1 MNKKKTL
8 LIIIIIILVMIASY
22 SIFKYSNS
30 LEQKVESNTYAS
42 INEYAIY
49 GIHFR
54 IKGSITLDEEVDDL
68 KLVLKNN
75 NEDALDEKTLAGI
88 RTQTMQTV
96 QNTFTNDYKK
106 KLETLN
112 NEKNTLEKR
121 LSNLIDMKL
130 DDYSNK
136 EAYTSKEKEINERL
150 DLIKEEIANYET
162 LENENKNL
170 SKQIKIV
177 EELFEEPTLLK
188 EFDDL
193 AFSTMVKK
201 IIVGGY
207 DENGSKNSKIIRFV
221 LNTGEEKP
229 FILADKKGNKELV
242 SFELGDR
249 IICSRCGNANI
260 DI

>member
-1 MNKKKTL
+1 MK
-8 LIIIIIILVMIASY
+8 
-22 SIFKYSNS
+22 
-30 LEQKVESNTYAS
+30 
-42 INEYAIY
+42 
-49 GIHFR
+49 
-54 IKGSITLDEEVDDL
+54 
-68 KLVLKNN
+68 
-75 NEDALDEKTLAGI
+75 
-88 RTQTMQTV
+88 
-96 QNTFTNDYKK
+96 NDYKK

-170 SKQIKIV
+170 PKQIKIV

-207 DENGSKNSKIIRFV
+207 DENGNKNSCH
-221 LNTGEEKP
+221 LNWAIGETSP
-229 FILADKKGNKELV
+229 SL
-242 SFELGDR
+242 
-249 IICSRCGNANI
+249 
-260 DI
+260 